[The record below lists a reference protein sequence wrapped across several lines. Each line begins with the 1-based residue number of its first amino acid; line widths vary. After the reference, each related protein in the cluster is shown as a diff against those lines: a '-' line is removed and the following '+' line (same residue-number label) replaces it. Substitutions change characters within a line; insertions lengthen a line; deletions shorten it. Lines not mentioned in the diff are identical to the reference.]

1 MKIRLH
7 QFMSKTGIFASKKD
21 ILDAIAKSE
30 VKIDGRIVTKP
41 NFQFNKN
48 KKVTWKKD
56 LLVIRKDFIYLILN
70 KPEGYISTRLTEN
83 DIGKKSIYEIL
94 PKDNTLF
101 AVGRLDED
109 TSGLLII
116 TNDGTLGFNI
126 ASPNSNIKKTY
137 RSELAKELTSKDKE
151 KIEKG
156 IVIKLEDNGKLSE
169 YTTRPCQILMIDDKH
184 IDITITEGKKR
195 EVRRMFEA
203 VGNKVMKLERIA
215 IGGIKLEKLNVKKG
229 KFIEVD
235 KEKLLALLFKE

>member
-7 QFMSKTGIFASKKD
+7 QFLSRTGVFASKGA
-21 ILDAIAKSE
+21 ILDAIKNSE
-30 VKIDGRIVTKP
+30 VKIAGRIVTKP

-48 KKVTWKKD
+48 KKVTWNKD
-56 LLVIRKDFIYLILN
+56 TLILRKDNIYLILN
-70 KPEGYISTRLTEN
+70 KPEGFISTRLTEN
-83 DIGKKSIYEIL
+83 DEGKKSIYDML

-109 TSGLLII
+109 TSGILII

-137 RSELAKELTSKDKE
+137 RSELAKELTVKDKE

-156 IVIKLEDNGKLSE
+156 IVIKLEENGSVSQ
-169 YTTRPCQILMIDDKH
+169 YTTRPCQIKMIDDTH

-229 KFIEVD
+229 NYIEID
-235 KEKLLALLFKE
+235 KEKLLTLLFKE